1 MGNSYLS
8 DALLY
13 LVNTVFA
20 LYILLVTLRFL
31 LQTLRADA
39 RNPFS
44 QFLLRATNPPLRL
57 LRRFLPGYGG
67 VDWSC
72 LTLMVALQAAKVFL
86 ASLLAYGVFF
96 APLGLL
102 LLSVAELMRLI
113 IYIFIFVIFFQIIL
127 SWVNPGAYNPLTV
140 LLHQLSEPL
149 LRPARRLLPS
159 VQGVDFSPILV
170 FVLLQLSLM
179 LLVRPLADLGHALAA

>member
-31 LQTLRADA
+31 LQTFRADA
-39 RNPFS
+39 RNPLS

-72 LTLMVALQAAKVFL
+72 LTLMVALQATKVFL

-113 IYIFIFVIFFQIIL
+113 IYIFMFVIFFQIIL

>member
-1 MGNSYLS
+1 MANSYLS

-31 LQTLRADA
+31 LQTVRADA
-39 RNPFS
+39 RNPLS
-44 QFLLRATNPPLRL
+44 QFLLRATDPPLRL
-57 LRRFLPGYGG
+57 LRRVAPGFGG

-72 LTLMVALQAAKVFL
+72 IILMVALQSIKLFL
-86 ASLLAYGVFF
+86 AGVLAYGTFL
-96 APLGLL
+96 APSGLL

-113 IYIFIFVIFFQIIL
+113 IYIFMFVIFLQIIL
-127 SWVNPGAYNPLTV
+127 SWVNPGAYNPMTV

-149 LRPARRLLPS
+149 LGPARRLLPA
-159 VQGVDFSPILV
+159 VQGIDLSPILV
-170 FVLLQLSLM
+170 FVFLQLSLI
-179 LLVRPLADLGHALAA
+179 LLVRPLADLGRALAL

>member
-31 LQTLRADA
+31 LQTFRADA
-39 RNPFS
+39 RNPLS

-72 LTLMVALQAAKVFL
+72 LTLMVALQAAKVSL
-86 ASLLAYGVFF
+86 AGLLAYGVFF

-113 IYIFIFVIFFQIIL
+113 IYIFMFVIFFQIIL

-170 FVLLQLSLM
+170 FVLLQLSLI